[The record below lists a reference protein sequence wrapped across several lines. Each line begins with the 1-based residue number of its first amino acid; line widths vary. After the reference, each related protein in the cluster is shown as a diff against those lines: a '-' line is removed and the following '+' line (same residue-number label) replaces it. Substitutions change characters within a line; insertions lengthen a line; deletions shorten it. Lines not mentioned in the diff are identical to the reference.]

1 MAYSAKFASGYYGP
15 FRDAAHSAPGFG
27 DRKTYQMDPANGKEA
42 MREVAEDIAEGADLI
57 IAKPAMAYM
66 DIIKDIST
74 NFNIPIVAY
83 NVSGE
88 YAMVKAAAANGWID
102 EKKIVMENMI
112 GMKRAGSEDDHY
124 VSCIGCGTLDTGGR
138 IKMAAEER
146 SKAFYERAVK
156 RLPGGVNSPV
166 RAYQAVGR
174 TPRFIQS
181 AKGAHITDVDGNE
194 MIDYVCSWGP
204 GILGHANP
212 KVVEKVK
219 AACDEGLTFGAPT
232 ERVVE
237 MAELLAELV
246 PSMEVSRLVS
256 SGTEATMSAIRAARG
271 FTGRDKIIKFK
282 GCYHGHSDGL
292 LVKAGSAALTTS
304 VPDSAGV
311 PADYTK
317 NTLVAE
323 YNNKESVKALFEAN
337 PKEIAAII
345 VEPVAANMGVVP
357 PKDDFLAFL
366 REITT
371 QYGALLIFDE
381 VITGFRLA
389 LGGAQEYFGIKPDL
403 STFGKIIGGGMP
415 VGAYGGREDIMR
427 MVSPDGPVY
436 QAGTLSGNPI
446 ATAAGLSTLR
456 ILKRR
461 YLDL

>member
-1 MAYSAKFASGYYGP
+1 MSDS
-15 FRDAAHSAPGFG
+15 
-27 DRKTYQMDPANGKEA
+27 N
-42 MREVAEDIAEGADLI
+42 
-57 IAKPAMAYM
+57 
-66 DIIKDIST
+66 
-74 NFNIPIVAY
+74 
-83 NVSGE
+83 
-88 YAMVKAAAANGWID
+88 
-102 EKKIVMENMI
+102 
-112 GMKRAGSEDDHY
+112 
-124 VSCIGCGTLDTGGR
+124 
-138 IKMAAEER
+138 
-146 SKAFYERAVK
+146 SKHLYDRAVK

-174 TPRFIQS
+174 TPRFIRS

-204 GILGHANP
+204 GILGHADP
-212 KVVEKVK
+212 RVVEQVK
-219 AACDEGLTFGAPT
+219 KACDEGLTYGAPT
-232 ERVVE
+232 EREVE

-256 SGTEATMSAIRAARG
+256 SGTEATMSAIRVARG
-271 FTGRDKIIKFK
+271 YTRRDKIIKFR

-323 YNNKESVKALFEAN
+323 YNNRESVRELFEAN
-337 PKEIAAII
+337 PDSIAAII
-345 VEPVAANMGVVP
+345 VEPVAANMGVVLP
-357 PKDDFLAFL
+357 QDGFLAFL
-366 REITT
+366 REITSE
-371 QYGALLIFDE
+371 YGALLIFDE

-389 LGGAQEYFGIKPDL
+389 LGGAQQYFHVTPDL

-446 ATAAGLSTLR
+446 ATAAGLATLR
-456 ILKRR
+456 ILKEDTGIYDRLEACAKKLADAVR
-461 YLDL
+461 EAAGDRVSVNQIGSLMSIFFTGDAVTDYESATHSDTKQYADYFGYLLDRGIYVAPSQFEAMFLSDAHSKEDVECTIEVMREYFA